1 MNVAENGTGVGSF
14 GDIGTDTRTA
24 NETIVSQAHPRSLED
39 SLYRTIYS
47 GQESDLKDYLERP
60 QLMATGL
67 FANTDLPT
75 TFAKFKVIDDL
86 YSKALLYNKIL
97 GRYAFKADVRV
108 RLQANATRF
117 QQGRYILAWI
127 PSGGDNGMSGADAFN
142 LFHAATTCQV
152 TQLPHVEFDLNCD
165 TEVEL
170 VIPFTSYFMA
180 IGQVSTGVNSMDVGT
195 WFIYPYEPLAAAAGS
210 LSCAY
215 SVWANFENV
224 KFYGSAIP
232 QSGMKM
238 QSKKKGGLSVAQKE
252 AISVGK
258 GPISTVLN
266 GISTFAGT
274 LSMVPMLTEIA
285 APVSWVTGILGQTAA
300 AFGWSKPSDES
311 PSMRVVRQPQ
321 PFFSNVDVVDPGMK
335 LSMSISNS
343 INVLPGFAGTDIDE
357 MSIDYLK
364 SIPAFFSRFNYTTA
378 QGVNAAL
385 CNYKVSP
392 MHCGYLATTL
402 SGTATTFPPVAYI
415 ANAFGYWRG
424 SLKFTFKF
432 VKTEFHSGRLLIS
445 FNPVNSSYNGTVA
458 PTVIS
463 NSNYVI
469 REIFDLRRGNEFTVT
484 VPYVNYE
491 NWSETEGGFI
501 GYLSALVLDPLIA
514 PSTVSSSITCLVEV
528 SGGDDLEFAAP
539 SGSSA
544 GHNLIQ
550 LTTFQSGMTMQ
561 NVEEPCEVS
570 DIVLGGSTSMDADT
584 VVAAS
589 FSCIGEKILSLRQY
603 LKRFSPLSV
612 VAGTAGSTFL
622 LGDGVAVGYTIT
634 PLMDVNLDFAVAPK
648 APTYSAD
655 PFTYFGAMYGLFR
668 GSIRYRLTNFSNSD
682 QGTLMAAMTA
692 GRYSKSK
699 YWNVVTPNGAPGSVV
714 ALSRDSGFDNLA
726 IGMVAANAGVEVT
739 CPFYNRNHSAP
750 VRGMLINGTT
760 STTTNT
766 NLSGLATTAPEAPHT
781 ALVVALSAANSG
793 YCFSRAI
800 GEDASFG
807 RFISTPVIS
816 GNRIPA

>member
-1 MNVAENGTGVGSF
+1 MNTVENGTGVGSF

-24 NETIVSQAHPRSLED
+24 KHTVVTQAKPRTLND

-47 GQESDLKDYLERP
+47 GQESELKDYLERP
-60 QLMATGL
+60 QQIASGL
-67 FANTDLPT
+67 FSNTDGPT
-75 TFAKFKVIDDL
+75 TFTKYKVIDQVTSNSL
-86 YSKALLYNKIL
+86 FYNKIL
-97 GRYAFKADVRV
+97 GRYSFKADVRL

-117 QQGRYILAWI
+117 QQGRYILAWC
-127 PSGGDNGMSGADAFN
+127 PSGGDNGCVVGDPFF

-152 TQLPHVEFDLNCD
+152 TQLPHVEFDLACD

-170 VIPFTSYFMA
+170 LIPFTAYFMA
-180 IGQVSTGVNSMDVGT
+180 VGQVNSGVGSMDIGNF
-195 WFIYPYEPLAAAAGS
+195 FIYPYTPLVAATGALTCSYTLWAS
-210 LSCAY
+210 L
-215 SVWANFENV
+215 ENIT
-224 KFYGSAIP
+224 FFGSAIP

-238 QSKKKGGLSVAQKE
+238 QAKKGKKSVAQEE

-274 LSMVPMLTEIA
+274 LSMIPMLTEIA

-321 PFFSNVDVVDPGMK
+321 PFFSNVDTVDPGMK
-335 LSMSISNS
+335 LSMLITNS
-343 INVLPGFAGTDIDE
+343 VDTLPGFAGTDIDE

-364 SIPAFFSRFNYTTA
+364 SIPAYFSRFNFSTA
-378 QGVNAAL
+378 QNVNDAL

-402 SGTATTFPPVAYI
+402 SGQATTFPPVGYLS
-415 ANAFGYWRG
+415 NAFAYWRG
-424 SLKFTFKF
+424 SMKFTFKF
-432 VKTEFHSGRLLIS
+432 AKTEFHSGRLLIS
-445 FNPVNSSYNGTVA
+445 FNPVNTSYVGGVS
-458 PTVIS
+458 PTFIQ

-491 NWSETEGGFI
+491 NWTETEGGFI

-514 PSTVSSSITCLVEV
+514 PSTVSSYITCLVEV

-550 LTTFQSGMTMQ
+550 LTTFQSGMSMQ

-570 DIVLGGSTSMDADT
+570 DIVLGGSTSMDSDT

-612 VAGTAGSTFL
+612 VAGTGGSTFL
-622 LGDGVAVGYTIT
+622 LGDGTAVAYTIT
-634 PLMDVNLDFAVAPK
+634 PLMDVNKDAATSADP
-648 APTYSAD
+648 PTYSAD

-692 GRYSKSK
+692 GRYSKNK
-699 YWNVVTPNGAPGSVV
+699 YWNVVTPNGAPTSVA

-739 CPFYNRNHSAP
+739 CPFYNRNHSIP
-750 VRGMLINGTT
+750 VRGMLINGIT
-760 STTTNT
+760 STLTNT
-766 NLSGLATTAPEAPHT
+766 NLSGLATTAPEAPNT
-781 ALVVALSAANSG
+781 ALVVALSAANNG

-807 RFISTPVIS
+807 RFISTPVIA